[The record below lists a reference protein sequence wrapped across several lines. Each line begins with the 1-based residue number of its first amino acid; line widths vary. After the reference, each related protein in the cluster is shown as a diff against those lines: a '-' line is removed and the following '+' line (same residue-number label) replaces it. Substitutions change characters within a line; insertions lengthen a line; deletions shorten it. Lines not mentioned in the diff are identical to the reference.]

1 VEEVSIGEFARRS
14 RLSIKAL
21 RLYDE
26 LGVVVPARV
35 DVASGYRYYDASQL
49 ELARLVAMLRQL
61 EFPLAEIKEIVAY
74 EPVDIA
80 RRVEQ
85 RWREADAA
93 HDARRELA
101 MYLVNQLNGKRSVVL
116 DIATREVPERS
127 LLCLKRSVD
136 PQGEWAL
143 GKEFIALLRDRQ
155 LPQLEGREG
164 AAFAIFW
171 GEVSEDSDGPVEWCR
186 PVPQTEAAALAA
198 KYPDLTLRTEPAH
211 REAFIP
217 MTIGADGA
225 AVQRQTSET
234 LEAWFE
240 KQGPLTIRPEELGMR
255 INYVWREPVTECDF
269 AVPFAQGERA
279 IS

>member
-35 DVASGYRYYDASQL
+35 DAASGYRYYDTSQL
-49 ELARLVAMLRQL
+49 EVARLVAMLRQL
-61 EFPLAEIKEIVAY
+61 EFSLAEIKEVIACDNV
-74 EPVDIA
+74 EIA

-85 RWREADAA
+85 RWRDADAA
-93 HDARRELA
+93 HAARRELA
-101 MYLVNQLNGKRSVVL
+101 IYLVNQLNGKGAVVL

-136 PQGEWAL
+136 PKGAWAL
-143 GKEFIALLRDRQ
+143 GKEFIALLRERQ

-171 GEVSEDSDGPVEWCR
+171 GEVSDDSDGPVEWCR
-186 PVPQTEAAALAA
+186 PVPRVAAAALAER
-198 KYPDLTLRTEPAH
+198 YPDLTLRTEPAH

-217 MTIGADGA
+217 MDVGADGA

-234 LEAWFE
+234 LEGWFE
-240 KQGPLTIRPEELGMR
+240 RQGLNDKTLTIRPDELGLR
-255 INYVWREPVTECDF
+255 INYVWGDPTECDF
-269 AVPFAQGERA
+269 AVPFAT
-279 IS
+279 